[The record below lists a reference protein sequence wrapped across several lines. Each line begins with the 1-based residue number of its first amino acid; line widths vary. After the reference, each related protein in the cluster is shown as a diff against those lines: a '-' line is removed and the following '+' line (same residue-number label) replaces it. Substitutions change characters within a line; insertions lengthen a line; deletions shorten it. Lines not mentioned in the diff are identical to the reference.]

1 MALLLL
7 QVTCLLLLSLFTLST
22 SLEDNPSVITKTD
35 RDILS
40 AMRTTFTDLYNQE
53 NVGNFK
59 QFAVMYYGTSAEIP
73 ATIVTEECKT
83 QAGNKVFLDDIK
95 SDFDVSKC
103 TFIAGKLKLG
113 DKDSH
118 TEKWIFK
125 SLEQAKGQVCPGTK
139 DKNVYLFTHNS
150 PCVNCKDFI
159 TDYMTKCKGIKQFKR
174 LIVGYTEE
182 FSGVEDTKT
191 AIKAANDV
199 AITKLE

>member
-95 SDFDVSKC
+95 SDFDVS
-103 TFIAGKLKLG
+103 INAL
-113 DKDSH
+113 
-118 TEKWIFK
+118 
-125 SLEQAKGQVCPGTK
+125 SLLE
-139 DKNVYLFTHNS
+139 NS
-150 PCVNCKDFI
+150 N
-159 TDYMTKCKGIKQFKR
+159 
-174 LIVGYTEE
+174 LE
-182 FSGVEDTKT
+182 TKT
-191 AIKAANDV
+191 PTLKSGFLN
-199 AITKLE
+199 L